1 MTEYTSGPSS
11 YTDNSPFV
19 RTLRNESHVRIIDA
33 MLTNPEKK
41 HTVSRLMEL
50 TGMAR
55 STVLRA
61 LETLEQMGLIKQ
73 PGSVGGINRYQPAN
87 HTGMKHLQAAQMALL
102 TDEKIRDEAPT
113 PENHDDQ
120 ESILGE
126 SFGDTPDLD
135 PASGDLDVDL
145 TS

>member
-1 MTEYTSGPSS
+1 MTEYTDETSS

-19 RTLRNESHVRIIDA
+19 RILRNESHVRVLDA
-33 MLTNPEKK
+33 MLANPEQKR
-41 HTVSRLMEL
+41 TVSRLKEL

-61 LETLEQMGLIKQ
+61 LETLEDTGLVKQ
-73 PGSVGGINRYQPAN
+73 PDSVGGTNLYQPTE
-87 HTGMKHLQAAQMALL
+87 HAAMEYLHGAQTALL
-102 TDEKIRDEAPT
+102 TDEESRGGSPP
-113 PENHDDQ
+113 PEQHDGQ

-126 SFGDTPDLD
+126 SFGEPPKIGTVSDDI
-135 PASGDLDVDL
+135 DVNL